1 MWVFLLVGVVVAGL
15 ACEDEIL
22 TATPAPTS
30 APTTAPLPTSLP
42 TTTPTPTLTPTAT
55 PTPAPTASPTPT
67 ISRASQ
73 VLQTAI
79 ENLRA
84 QASFRVLAVIENA
97 AVTTTINAEIAPP
110 DKGYVHESWATG
122 IGTNAD
128 EFLFVDGLPYSRPP
142 GFQVWFDYSGTTW
155 ARRTSQDFPYDLG
168 LLAEET
174 GDLEV
179 QSADSIDGPVYRVTG
194 TGTRRLDEALGFD
207 VGARSRDEA
216 TEIEI
221 WISRDDLLPLR
232 IEARFDKNGEYFNAD
247 YSGFGSAVDISA
259 PESVLDLYYL
269 QGLLDGTLGSE
280 EKGLVVRA
288 FPAEGQK
295 CVENEIGAAPYQE
308 LVSGTS
314 DLDSVLL
321 WVLDHCEEPIFSYS
335 DLFARSGIAEA
346 LYSLDLT
353 VLTIPRGDMTGD
365 LAECVRE
372 SVGLEALFEVGWGE
386 RPPTVEE
393 VTAGEMC
400 RMLAGEGGNP

>member
-1 MWVFLLVGVVVAGL
+1 M
-15 ACEDEIL
+15 
-22 TATPAPTS
+22 
-30 APTTAPLPTSLP
+30 
-42 TTTPTPTLTPTAT
+42 
-55 PTPAPTASPTPT
+55 
-67 ISRASQ
+67 
-73 VLQTAI
+73 
-79 ENLRA
+79 
-84 QASFRVLAVIENA
+84 LAVIENA
-97 AVTTTINAEIAPP
+97 AVTITINAEIVPP
-110 DKGYVHESWATG
+110 DKGYIHESWATG

-142 GFQVWFDYSGTTW
+142 GFQVWFDYSGTNW
-155 ARRTSQDFPYDLG
+155 ARRTAQDFPYTLE
-168 LLAEET
+168 LLAEGT

-221 WISRDDLLPLR
+221 WISRDDLLPLH

-259 PESVLDLYYL
+259 PESVLDVYYL
-269 QGLLDGTLGSE
+269 QGLLDGTLDSE

-295 CVENEIGAAPYQE
+295 CVEDEIGAAPYQE

-335 DLFARSGIAEA
+335 DLFARSGMAEA

-386 RPPTVEE
+386 RPPTAEE
-393 VTAGEMC
+393 VAAGEMC

>member
-1 MWVFLLVGVVVAGL
+1 MKHFVGPYLLVGVVFGVLG
-15 ACEDEIL
+15 CTDVVPTE
-22 TATPAPTS
+22 TPAPTL
-30 APTTAPLPTSLP
+30 APTAAPLPTSLS
-42 TTTPTPTLTPTAT
+42 TATPT

-67 ISRASQ
+67 LSRASQ
-73 VLQTAI
+73 VLQSAI

-97 AVTTTINAEIAPP
+97 AVTTTINAEIVPP

-155 ARRTSQDFPYDLG
+155 ARRTAQDFPYDLE
-168 LLAEET
+168 LLAEGA

-179 QSADSIDGPVYRVTG
+179 QSADSIDGPVFRVTG
-194 TGTRRLDEALGFD
+194 TATRRLDEALGFD
-207 VGARSRDEA
+207 VGARSRGEV

-232 IEARFDKNGEYFNAD
+232 IEARFDKNGEYFNAE

-259 PESVLDLYYL
+259 PESVLDLDYL
-269 QGLLDGTLGSE
+269 QGLLDGTLNPE

-295 CVENEIGAAPYQE
+295 CVEDEIGAAPYQE

-314 DLDSVLL
+314 DLDSVL
-321 WVLDHCEEPIFSYS
+321 CGS
-335 DLFARSGIAEA
+335 
-346 LYSLDLT
+346 
-353 VLTIPRGDMTGD
+353 
-365 LAECVRE
+365 
-372 SVGLEALFEVGWGE
+372 
-386 RPPTVEE
+386 
-393 VTAGEMC
+393 
-400 RMLAGEGGNP
+400 

>member
-1 MWVFLLVGVVVAGL
+1 M
-15 ACEDEIL
+15 
-22 TATPAPTS
+22 
-30 APTTAPLPTSLP
+30 
-42 TTTPTPTLTPTAT
+42 
-55 PTPAPTASPTPT
+55 
-67 ISRASQ
+67 
-73 VLQTAI
+73 
-79 ENLRA
+79 
-84 QASFRVLAVIENA
+84 LAVIENA

-110 DKGYVHESWATG
+110 DNGYVHESWTTG
-122 IGTNAD
+122 IGANAD

-155 ARRTSQDFPYDLG
+155 ARRAPQDFPYDLE
-168 LLAEET
+168 LLAEGT

-194 TGTRRLDEALGFD
+194 TATRRLDEALGFD

-259 PESVLDLYYL
+259 PELVLDLYYL
-269 QGLLDGTLGSE
+269 QGLLDGTLDPE

-314 DLDSVLL
+314 ELDSVLL

-386 RPPTVEE
+386 RPPTAEE
-393 VTAGEMC
+393 VAAGEMC
-400 RMLAGEGGNP
+400 KMLAGEGGNP